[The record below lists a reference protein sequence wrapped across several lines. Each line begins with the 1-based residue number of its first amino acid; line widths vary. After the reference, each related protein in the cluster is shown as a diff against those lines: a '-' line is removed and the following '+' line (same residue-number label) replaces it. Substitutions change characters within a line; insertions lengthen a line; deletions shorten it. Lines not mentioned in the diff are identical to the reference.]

1 MAEEELIDG
10 LKFFSLSS
18 ISCHSFLKLS
28 LLPDHTELSS
38 SLLRA
43 VELWS
48 TEELLTIACVALI
61 SSIGGSA
68 I

>member
-1 MAEEELIDG
+1 
-10 LKFFSLSS
+10 
-18 ISCHSFLKLS
+18 
-28 LLPDHTELSS
+28 
-38 SLLRA
+38 LLRA